1 MIQLQYINAKQQSLS
16 LGEDSDFAL
25 IDLTGINPPKA
36 NIQIQS
42 IAGFDGATFVNASV
56 NPRNLVL
63 TLQLQGDVE
72 VNRQK
77 LYETF
82 KIKQKGTVIYTSER
96 IQAQVEAY
104 VEALEIPPMSWPVK
118 AMISL
123 LCPQPYFEALEDI
136 LADISFIESTFAFP
150 LQLTESGIE
159 MGIVVPSEAVNLF
172 NPGQLS
178 VGMKIR
184 YTANG
189 EVVNPKLINTQT
201 SEFIELQTTMLA
213 GDVLTI
219 TTEVGKKRIERIRN
233 GETANLFNT
242 LVLGSTFLKLE
253 EGDNVLYAT
262 SNSGSSSL
270 FTEIT
275 FRPKYSGV

>member
-1 MIQLQYINAKQQSLS
+1 MIQLEYINAKQQSLV
-16 LGEDSDFAL
+16 LGENSDFTL

-77 LYETF
+77 LYELF
-82 KIKQKGTVIYTSER
+82 KIKQKGTLIYTSER
-96 IQAQVEAY
+96 IQAQIEAY

-118 AMISL
+118 VLISL

-136 LADISFIESTFAFP
+136 LTDISFIESTFAFP
-150 LQLTESGIE
+150 LQLSDVGIE
-159 MGIVVPSEAVNLF
+159 LGIVVPSEAVNLF

-201 SEFIELQTTMLA
+201 LEFIELQTTMLA

-219 TTEVGKKRIERIRN
+219 TTEVGKKRIERLRN
-233 GETANLFNT
+233 GETTNLFNT
-242 LVLGSTFLKLE
+242 LILGSTFLQLE

-262 SNSGSSSL
+262 SGSGSSSL